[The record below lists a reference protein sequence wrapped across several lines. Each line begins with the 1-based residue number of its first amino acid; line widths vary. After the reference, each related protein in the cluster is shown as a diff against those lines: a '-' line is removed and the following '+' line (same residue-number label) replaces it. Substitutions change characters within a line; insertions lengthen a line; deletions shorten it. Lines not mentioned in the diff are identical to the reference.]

1 MHKIESIGVKE
12 FRKMNIYTRPQDLK
26 FETSI
31 LSVEYLRS
39 ARRYG
44 PPETAAH
51 TSHGYRPF
59 SPIGQAANRTD
70 KNGDL

>member
-1 MHKIESIGVKE
+1 MHKIESIGVKG
-12 FRKMNIYTRPQDLK
+12 FRKMNIYTRSQGLK

-31 LSVEYLRS
+31 PSVEYLRS

-44 PPETAAH
+44 PPETVAH
-51 TSHGYRPF
+51 TTARF
-59 SPIGQAANRTD
+59 SPIGQAAIRTD

>member
-12 FRKMNIYTRPQDLK
+12 FRKMNIYTKSQDLK

-31 LSVEYLRS
+31 PSVEYLRS

-44 PPETAAH
+44 PSETAAH
-51 TSHGYRPF
+51 TSHGNRPF
-59 SPIGQAANRTD
+59 SPIGQAAIRTD